1 MESLLT
7 RITTKLVRL
16 IWKQTFAE
24 AKQLE
29 RLISKIIKKMTK
41 LFGSK
46 AFATYFC
53 DPNNLDD
60 HGAFD

>member
-29 RLISKIIKKMTK
+29 GLISKIIKKMTK

-46 AFATYFC
+46 GFETYFC

>member
-7 RITTKLVRL
+7 RIKTKLVRL
-16 IWKQTFAE
+16 IWTQTFAE
-24 AKQLE
+24 AMQPE
-29 RLISKIIKKMTK
+29 GLISKIIKKMTK

-46 AFATYFC
+46 GFETYFC

>member
-1 MESLLT
+1 MT

-16 IWKQTFAE
+16 IWKQSFAE

-29 RLISKIIKKMTK
+29 GLISKIIKKMTK

-46 AFATYFC
+46 GFETYFC

>member
-1 MESLLT
+1 MRNL
-7 RITTKLVRL
+7 IRL
-16 IWKQTFAE
+16 IWTQTFAE

-29 RLISKIIKKMTK
+29 GLISKIIKKMTK
-41 LFGSK
+41 LFGGK
-46 AFATYFC
+46 GFETYFC

>member
-7 RITTKLVRL
+7 RITTKHVRL
-16 IWKQTFAE
+16 IWKQTFALDL
-24 AKQLE
+24 QLE
-29 RLISKIIKKMTK
+29 GLISIIIKKMTK

-46 AFATYFC
+46 AIETYFC

>member
-7 RITTKLVRL
+7 RIATKHVRL
-16 IWKQTFAE
+16 MWTQTFAL

-29 RLISKIIKKMTK
+29 GLISKIIKKMTK
-41 LFGSK
+41 VFGSK
-46 AFATYFC
+46 GFETYFC

-60 HGAFD
+60 QGAFD

>member
-7 RITTKLVRL
+7 RIARNLIRL
-16 IWKQTFAE
+16 IWTQTFAE

-29 RLISKIIKKMTK
+29 GLISKIIKKMTK

-46 AFATYFC
+46 GFETYFC

>member
-7 RITTKLVRL
+7 RITTKHVRL
-16 IWKQTFAE
+16 IWKQTFAPDL
-24 AKQLE
+24 QLE
-29 RLISKIIKKMTK
+29 GLISKIIKKMTK

>member
-7 RITTKLVRL
+7 RITTKHVRL
-16 IWKQTFAE
+16 IWKQTFAV

-29 RLISKIIKKMTK
+29 GLISKIIKKMTK

-46 AFATYFC
+46 GIETYFC